1 MRGIFYRGIL
11 FIFFLSI
18 LGNIHQNCKAQ
29 RPPLEQEPDVQIDAL
44 YDLIRELDA
53 QLAALWD
60 LVEKSREDAA
70 LESEVI
76 ARYNQFLQKALSINY
91 TGFLPKKAE
100 AEALADID
108 RIWLLDVAQEAG
120 FGRFSDAPGRSIHY
134 LGYIVEK
141 VQQEYGR
148 DKLST
153 LVDYN
158 IAREQ
163 FGMPPALSYHDIDVE
178 LLRKLASKVVF
189 EVEAKGHPLYL
200 KSFSFSGLLTENA
213 KARICID
220 TESLPSEHRP
230 ELG

>member
-1 MRGIFYRGIL
+1 MLGIFYRGTL
-11 FIFFLSI
+11 FISFLSI
-18 LGNIHQNCKAQ
+18 LGNIYKNCEAQ
-29 RPPLEQEPDVQIDAL
+29 GLLLEHPNLVQANAL
-44 YDLIRELDA
+44 YALIRKLDA

-76 ARYNQFLQKALSINY
+76 ARYNQFLQNKELSIY
-91 TGFLPKKAE
+91 THFLPEKVE
-100 AEALADID
+100 AEVLADID

-178 LLRKLASKVVF
+178 LS
-189 EVEAKGHPLYL
+189 
-200 KSFSFSGLLTENA
+200 
-213 KARICID
+213 
-220 TESLPSEHRP
+220 
-230 ELG
+230 